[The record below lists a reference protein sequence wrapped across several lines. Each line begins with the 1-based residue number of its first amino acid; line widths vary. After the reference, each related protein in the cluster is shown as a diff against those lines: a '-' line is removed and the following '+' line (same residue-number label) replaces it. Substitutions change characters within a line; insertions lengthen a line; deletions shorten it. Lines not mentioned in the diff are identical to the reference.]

1 MDVLLRN
8 ALVSVRK
15 SINQLQD
22 AAADDSAPISRQEA
36 QDALTAIYNVLAKIV
51 DRIDPRTV
59 PN

>member
-8 ALVSVRK
+8 ALASVRK

-22 AAADDSAPISRQEA
+22 VDADDSAPISRQEA
-36 QDALTAIYNVLAKIV
+36 QAALKAIYNVLSKIV
-51 DRIDPRTV
+51 DHIDPRTG